1 MFAKTVVKGQRANLL
16 YQQLARATGRTP
28 AWNFHK
34 YLVDRQGKPVASFAS
49 GVSPTSPE
57 LVAAVEKALAA
68 R

>member
-1 MFAKTVVKGQRANLL
+1 
-16 YQQLARATGRTP
+16 
-28 AWNFHK
+28 
-34 YLVDRQGKPVASFAS
+34 VDRQGKAVASFAS